1 MDPLN
6 RGAGRT
12 PADIGAGAPAVP
24 FEAMLAQTRQ
34 AFDSV
39 AETYDGPRGNNALIQ
54 RMRERSWRAI
64 ERYAPVSSR
73 LLDIGCGT
81 GIDAMH
87 FAALGHSVCA
97 TDASGGMI
105 SRATARAA
113 ATSMKDR
120 IDWRQLG
127 AQELNRLDGRFH
139 TAYSNFGALNCVPD
153 LRLVARECAR
163 LLTDRGHLVFTV
175 IGRLCP
181 WELGYYLLQGRPRR
195 ACVRFARDMVAVQLN
210 QLRVWARYYTPR
222 QFYRCFDRQFEL
234 VHTQALSLW
243 GPPPYLVSWH
253 ERHAHLGRMLG
264 WLDDHTGSL
273 PLLRSAGDHFLMVL
287 RKRH

>member
-6 RGAGRT
+6 RGAGRS
-12 PADIGAGAPAVP
+12 PADIGAGATAVP

-39 AETYDGPRGNNALIQ
+39 SETYDGPRGNNALIQ
-54 RMRERSWRAI
+54 RMRERSWSTI
-64 ERYAPVSSR
+64 ERYARPADR

-81 GIDAMH
+81 GIDALH
-87 FAALGHSVCA
+87 FAAQGHSVCA

-113 ATSMKDR
+113 AAGMKDR
-120 IDWRQLG
+120 IDWQQLG
-127 AQELNRLDGRFH
+127 AQELNRLDGSFE

-163 LLTDRGHLVFTV
+163 LLTARGHLVFTV
-175 IGRLCP
+175 IGRVCP
-181 WELGYYLLQGRPRR
+181 WELGYYLLQGRGRR
-195 ACVRFARDMVAVQLN
+195 ACVRFAPAMVAVKLN
-210 QLRVWARYYTPR
+210 QLCVWTRYYTPR
-222 QFYRCFDRQFEL
+222 QFYRCFARQFEL

-243 GPPPYLVSWH
+243 GPPPYLVSWY
-253 ERHAHLGRMLG
+253 ERHARLNRLLG
-264 WLDDHTGSL
+264 WLDDHTGGF

-287 RKRH
+287 RKRD